1 MLRETTSPVEGF
13 IIDATLCGLF
23 EGIKETESINDHYN
37 YCKFVTLGN
46 FGNRTDLV
54 LNSFAG
60 GRHYLY
66 PFPSLSSHTG
76 ISSLHYSKQ

>member
-46 FGNRTDLV
+46 FGNKADLV
-54 LNSFAG
+54 LNSF
-60 GRHYLY
+60 RWWTPLTPPVSESWLVHWLW
-66 PFPSLSSHTG
+66 
-76 ISSLHYSKQ
+76 

>member
-37 YCKFVTLGN
+37 YCKCVTLGN
-46 FGNRTDLV
+46 FGNVTHLV
-54 LNSFAG
+54 LISF
-60 GRHYLY
+60 RWWMPLT
-66 PFPSLSSHTG
+66 PPVSES
-76 ISSLHYSKQ
+76 

>member
-37 YCKFVTLGN
+37 YCEFVTLGN
-46 FGNRTDLV
+46 FGNGTNLV
-54 LNSFAG
+54 LISF
-60 GRHYLY
+60 RWWTPLT
-66 PFPSLSSHTG
+66 PPVSEFEL
-76 ISSLHYSKQ
+76 LHWHKYM

>member
-54 LNSFAG
+54 SNSNFCWWTP
-60 GRHYLY
+60 LT
-66 PFPSLSSHTG
+66 PPVSESKLSHW
-76 ISSLHYSKQ
+76 H